1 MDEKMK
7 DLDKAV
13 LSTKELILRSII
25 AIILSMAAIISSAYF
40 LVFIF
45 KSLGGTYSELTNAAI
60 NYFVLFS
67 LFLLLYLLFMS
78 WLNNLDREDRQELFK
93 IISKNVELTIEE
105 LAKKANKSIA
115 NTRYGLE
122 WLEKNDYIRIEK
134 RMSGDNIKRFV
145 YSMEVKK

>member
-13 LSTKELILRSII
+13 LSTKELILRSIM

-45 KSLGGTYSELTNAAI
+45 KSLGGTYSELNAAI
-60 NYFVLFS
+60 SSLVLFS
-67 LFLLLYLLFMS
+67 LLFLIYLLLMA
-78 WLNNLDREDRQELFK
+78 WLNNLDRVGRQELFK
-93 IISKNVELTIEE
+93 IISKNVGLTIEE
-105 LAKKANKSIA
+105 LSKKANESIA
-115 NTRYGLE
+115 NTRYDLE